1 MTSEA
6 EQHMSIMERQALDLS
21 ILLTKA
27 YDLGHSI
34 KMSTE
39 VDTYLYWKDQ
49 INQDQQ
55 AKQWIIQMNKAKERF
70 AECERFGHF
79 HPNYHE
85 ALDQVRELE
94 VQGDAILSIHHFKQA
109 EKALDQLLYE
119 ISSLIAHS
127 VSDSIKVPSND
138 PLPQSGGCGSGG
150 SCNCG
155 G

>member
-1 MTSEA
+1 MLMTSEA

-85 ALDQVRELE
+85 ALDQVRELPRFW
-94 VQGDAILSIHHFKQA
+94 LS
-109 EKALDQLLYE
+109 
-119 ISSLIAHS
+119 S
-127 VSDSIKVPSND
+127 V
-138 PLPQSGGCGSGG
+138 L
-150 SCNCG
+150 
-155 G
+155 